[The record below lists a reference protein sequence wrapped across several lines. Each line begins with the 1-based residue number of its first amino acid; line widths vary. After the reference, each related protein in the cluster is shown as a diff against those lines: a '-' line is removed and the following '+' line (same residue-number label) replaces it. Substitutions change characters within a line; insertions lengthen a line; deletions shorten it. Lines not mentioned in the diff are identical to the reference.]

1 VMERKKM
8 LGSGACLLSLR
19 VSGWRGLWREC
30 ECEGALVKQSSLAC
44 VEDRRLLVFL
54 FMTTHARDF
63 ACDSSNGVS
72 DEPGKE
78 KDYQGQTGK
87 RTRREEQEQ
96 NRSQRLTANKIF
108 HSQYFVVVCPSW
120 HLNGRRSSIAPVL
133 SSQW

>member
-78 KDYQGQTGK
+78 KDTRDRQG
-87 RTRREEQEQ
+87 REQEGR
-96 NRSQRLTANKIF
+96 NRNRTD
-108 HSQYFVVVCPSW
+108 
-120 HLNGRRSSIAPVL
+120 LNASRQTKFSIVNI
-133 SSQW
+133 S